1 MLVSAQPLAMADPA
15 DRPSADDLPSP
26 ALSPPDGRKRLAW
39 GWLDLVLLAGVAGM
53 LAYLGWMSSTVFS
66 YKWNWSSI
74 WPFIVRFD
82 EASGTWVANLLVEGL
97 LTTLRLA
104 VWGIV
109 FAGII
114 GILMGL
120 CRNSPRLFLRLIGGS
135 YVMLIRNI
143 PPVVF
148 VFVFVYFIASQ
159 IMPKLA
165 LADSVAGMSAT
176 AQWWVSLF
184 FGTPRLIDNFML
196 GLICLSVF
204 SGAYVTEIVRAG
216 LQSVPRSQIEAGN
229 SLGLSRIDILRFIV
243 LPQAF
248 RNVLPPMAGQFIQLI
263 KDSSLVS
270 LVSIQELTFMA
281 QDVQVSTQRVFEVFV
296 FIAAVYFV
304 ICFSLSRLFGL
315 LERRYARAHH

>member
-1 MLVSAQPLAMADPA
+1 MDDQVASAVSTRPA
-15 DRPSADDLPSP
+15 PRRRRARWS
-26 ALSPPDGRKRLAW
+26 W
-39 GWLDLVLLAGVAGM
+39 IDLVLLFGGAGL
-53 LAYLGWMSSTVFS
+53 LAYLAWQTNTAFAYHWDWST
-66 YKWNWSSI
+66 I
-74 WPFIVRFD
+74 WPFIVRYD
-82 EASGTWVANLLVEGL
+82 TASGRWVSNLLVDGL

-104 VWGIV
+104 FWGILL
-109 FAGII
+109 AGII
-114 GILMGL
+114 GTLMGL
-120 CRNSPRLFLRLIGGS
+120 CRTSQRLFLRMLGSS

-159 IMPKLA
+159 IMPTLA
-165 LADSVAGMSAT
+165 IGDSVAKWSGSA
-176 AQWWVSLF
+176 QFWVSIL
-184 FGTPRLIDNFML
+184 FGTPRLIDNFVL

-216 LQSVPRSQIEAGN
+216 IESVPRAQIEAGK
-229 SLGLSRIDILRFIV
+229 SLGLSRADVTRFVV

-248 RNVLPPMAGQFIQLI
+248 RNVVPPMAGQFIQLI

-296 FIAAVYFV
+296 FIAIVYFA
-304 ICFSLSRLFGL
+304 ICFSLSRVFAA
-315 LERRYARAHH
+315 LERRYAQAHH